1 MQSNVPDIFV
11 HVRVLVGVVL
21 ALGITRV
28 LTGLARFVQ
37 HPGQKKLYLP
47 HLLWLAIILLAAIHF
62 WWFELDLSRIQP
74 WPFELFVFVLLYAF
88 LYFLLATVLIPD
100 NIDEYAS
107 WEDYYFSR
115 RVWFFGLFGATV
127 PIDLI
132 DTMAKGPAYFHSLGL
147 EYPLRLCVVM
157 VLCGV
162 AVWTRNRL
170 FHLGFA
176 LVYLLYLIG
185 WIFRLYRVLDFS

>member
-1 MQSNVPDIFV
+1 
-11 HVRVLVGVVL
+11 VLVGVVL
-21 ALGITRV
+21 GLGITRV

-88 LYFLLATVLIPD
+88 VYFLLATVLIPD

-115 RVWFFGLFGATV
+115 RVWFFGLFAATV

-162 AVWTRNRL
+162 AAWTRNRL